1 MAGLH
6 SLNPQFDRFLYAP
19 LCERDEMPV
28 SVLSA
33 LTRQNIDPWQLA
45 ARLSQLPKAQAV
57 KTLAPIVQES
67 DSGRWSPSEADETA
81 VHLIGL
87 LPTQNNCGSVPPSM
101 ENVKGYLMIW
111 VLHGIFWG
119 ALALYAGNPQQA
131 GKNYNDSHAANAA
144 ISQQARSPLK
154 RPNTD

>member
-6 SLNPQFDRFLYAP
+6 GLDPQFDRFLYAP
-19 LCERDEMPV
+19 LCERDEMTV

-57 KTLAPIVQES
+57 KTLTPIVQES
-67 DSGRWSPSEADETA
+67 DSGRWSPSEANATA
-81 VHLIGL
+81 VRLIGL
-87 LPTQNNCGSVPPSM
+87 LPSQNNCSPAPPSR

-119 ALALYAGNPQQA
+119 ILALYAGNPQQA
-131 GKNYNDSHAANAA
+131 GKNYNDSSAANAA
-144 ISQQARSPLK
+144 IYQQARSPLK
-154 RPNTD
+154 QPNTD